1 LNLSSSS
8 VTSTKTSS
16 SDHSQSSLQ
25 QGANIVLIE
34 LPGSKGTQSS
44 QLSKHYKICRL
55 STGDLLRQATQ
66 DQSSSEGQRI
76 RKAMEA
82 GGLVDDHIVLSL
94 IDKNLTK
101 PECSEQL
108 EQLLASKQKRLHAIP
123 DDLLK
128 RRTLGRLIHK
138 PSSRTYH
145 EEFHPPKESMK
156 DDITGEPLYR
166 RSDDTTEALN
176 ARLNTYHKLAIP
188 LIDFYHQRNIHRCV
202 DATKKVNDVYQ
213 ESLEIV
219 DYLHKQ
225 PTYKPAS
232 IDQNP
237 VDKNVLSKNYP
248 IYL

>member
-1 LNLSSSS
+1 MPLKTLVKLRRLWHLTAQVYISAQTTFDLNLSSSS

-34 LPGSKGTQSS
+34 LPGSKGKQSS

-101 PECSEQL
+101 PECSNGFL
-108 EQLLASKQKRLHAIP
+108 FDGFP
-123 DDLLK
+123 
-128 RRTLGRLIHK
+128 
-138 PSSRTYH
+138 
-145 EEFHPPKESMK
+145 
-156 DDITGEPLYR
+156 
-166 RSDDTTEALN
+166 
-176 ARLNTYHKLAIP
+176 
-188 LIDFYHQRNIHRCV
+188 
-202 DATKKVNDVYQ
+202 
-213 ESLEIV
+213 
-219 DYLHKQ
+219 
-225 PTYKPAS
+225 
-232 IDQNP
+232 
-237 VDKNVLSKNYP
+237 
-248 IYL
+248 